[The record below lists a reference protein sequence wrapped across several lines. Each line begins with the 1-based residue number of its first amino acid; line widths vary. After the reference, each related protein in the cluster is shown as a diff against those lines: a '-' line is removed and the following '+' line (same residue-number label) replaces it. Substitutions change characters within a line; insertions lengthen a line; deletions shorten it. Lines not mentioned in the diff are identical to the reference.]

1 MPSLFKSAVNTGI
14 GTVPVDI
21 VQIGAGVRAT
31 VIGMN
36 VANTTDYDT
45 INVNVFVISEDSV
58 PAYYV
63 KNIAIPPNTSVKI
76 ITQGEKLILAE
87 TAGIRI
93 VSDTDNSVDS
103 VVSYLEIS

>member
-1 MPSLFKSAVNTGI
+1 
-14 GTVPVDI
+14 
-21 VQIGAGVRAT
+21 
-31 VIGMN
+31 MN

-58 PAYYV
+58 QAYYV

-76 ITQGEKLILAE
+76 ITQGEKLILGE

-93 VSDTDNSVDS
+93 VRDTVNSVDS